1 MKFLIDLN
9 SSCFDRYLGFPRL
22 GPSSV
27 MNPPPPPGSCEAPSP
42 LPLMKAPLQTG
53 VLSPPRP
60 GDAVGTLGLLIKV
73 DLLEGSG
80 GPSPPR
86 RHSALGVRG
95 EAVGE
100 RPRPQTPRSAA
111 PRHRFWGPQTRQRT
125 PHRLALPH
133 RGPHRSGDP
142 RAPSPMQ
149 RHLRKSPSP
158 SAPPRPPGMPYTHH
172 QSPMMLA
179 GQRRMKKSP
188 SWVRERGNIL
198 PRLGS
203 SRESRAPSKPPGR
216 AAGLPAASLR
226 QPGAAGPGGP
236 GWAGTSGR
244 LERGEEA
251 APHKEEEEGQGC
263 ESICLRQGNRSPG
276 GRTGRAGR
284 GDSGM
289 PSADPCTQTLGTA
302 WARTVAA
309 ACLSP
314 RPCCRAWHSPARAPR
329 TALPCPACPP
339 SARCHPSPCLVPIA
353 RAWQPCGALVSS
365 PHWGLPGTNLA
376 LLALHQ
382 AVSAGDTRQEA
393 SPSASQ
399 HPDPLLCRVTPGV
412 KG

>member
-1 MKFLIDLN
+1 M
-9 SSCFDRYLGFPRL
+9 
-22 GPSSV
+22 
-27 MNPPPPPGSCEAPSP
+27 
-42 LPLMKAPLQTG
+42 
-53 VLSPPRP
+53 
-60 GDAVGTLGLLIKV
+60 GTLGLLIKV

-203 SRESRAPSKPPGR
+203 SRESRAPSEPPGR

-226 QPGAAGPGGP
+226 QPGAAGPGG
-236 GWAGTSGR
+236 AGLGR
-244 LERGEEA
+244 HLRAAGARRGGCSA
-251 APHKEEEEGQGC
+251 EGGGGGTG
-263 ESICLRQGNRSPG
+263 LRKHLPPTGKPEPG
-276 GRTGRAGR
+276 GTDRAGRAGGLR
-284 GDSGM
+284 DAKRRSVHADLGHGVGTDGGSGL
-289 PSADPCTQTLGTA
+289 PVTTSL
-302 WARTVAA
+302 
-309 ACLSP
+309 
-314 RPCCRAWHSPARAPR
+314 
-329 TALPCPACPP
+329 LPCLA
-339 SARCHPSPCLVPIA
+339 
-353 RAWQPCGALVSS
+353 QPC
-365 PHWGLPGTNLA
+365 PG
-376 LLALHQ
+376 
-382 AVSAGDTRQEA
+382 S
-393 SPSASQ
+393 
-399 HPDPLLCRVTPGV
+399 
-412 KG
+412 